1 MFVLAG
7 PDGGVPALRTPGA
20 CSTTNAFR
28 SRILFL
34 NRPQNLETKS
44 RNEKLKTE
52 KNNYIFAFMTICV
65 FCSCLS
71 VEKSFFP

>member
-20 CSTTNAFR
+20 RSTTNAFR

-44 RNEKLKTE
+44 PNEKLK
-52 KNNYIFAFMTICV
+52 N
-65 FCSCLS
+65 
-71 VEKSFFP
+71 

>member
-7 PDGGVPALRTPGA
+7 PDGRVPALRTPGA
-20 CSTTNAFR
+20 RSTTNAFR

-44 RNEKLKTE
+44 PNVNK
-52 KNNYIFAFMTICV
+52 KNKKIM
-65 FCSCLS
+65 SLRS
-71 VEKSFFP
+71 